1 MIGMGAQIE
10 DEEFIREINLNR
22 KSFSKGDV
30 LICEIRNTQTITQER
45 EYIEH
50 IIERVVEHI
59 QAPKQFDIE
68 DDLDES
74 DQ

>member
-1 MIGMGAQIE
+1 M
-10 DEEFIREINLNR
+10 
-22 KSFSKGDV
+22 
-30 LICEIRNTQTITQER
+30 
-45 EYIEH
+45 EH
-50 IIERVVEHI
+50 VIERVVEHI